1 MPIPDYQV
9 LMLPLLE
16 GLADGQERSIRELDE
31 LLAVRLGLTQE
42 EQNQMLP
49 SGQST
54 VFRNRVGWAKTYL
67 KNAGLIDNPTRGR
80 VRISTAGK
88 EVLARK
94 PTSIDNRFLE
104 QFDGYQKFIG
114 KIIDDGSVKPL
125 PDTTLPPVVV
135 TPREQFE
142 TSFESLQKALAEEL
156 LGRLQESS
164 PEFFEHIVVKLLQ
177 AMGYGD
183 GRVTNYS
190 HDGGIDGVINED
202 KLGLDVVCI
211 QAKRWQGTVS
221 RPTVQAFVGSMDMI
235 RAKKGV
241 IISTANFSRDAI
253 DFVDRIEGKRVV
265 LINGQHLAQLM
276 IDHDVGVSTIGTY
289 KLKEVSNDFFEEEDG
304 V

>member
-16 GLADGQERSIRELDE
+16 GLADGQERSIRELVE

-94 PTSIDNRFLE
+94 PTSIDTRFLE
-104 QFDGYQKFIG
+104 QFEGYQVFIG
-114 KIIDDGSVKPL
+114 KLTDKDRGEPSIPAPV
-125 PDTTLPPVVV
+125 PPVAV

-177 AMGYGD
+177 AMGYGE

-241 IISTANFSRDAI
+241 VITTANFSRDAI
-253 DFVDRIEGKRVV
+253 EFIDRIEGKRVV
-265 LINGQHLAQLM
+265 LINGQRLAQLM
-276 IDHDVGVSTIGTY
+276 IDYDVGVSTIGTY